1 MNPTAS
7 RDAEPLVVIGAGS
20 HGRIV
25 AEAARLSGHW
35 TVVAI
40 GDDNPGRVGACLDG
54 VIVVA
59 VEDLPKPSRVVV
71 GVGHGPAR
79 ARLLASA
86 IAAGH
91 RPAIVIHPTAVVSP
105 TVTLGGG
112 TVVLAG
118 AVIQAGAR
126 VGDNVIVNAGAIVDH
141 EAVIRDLAHV
151 GLGARVACR
160 GVVGAG
166 EVLPPGSLR
175 LERSGG

>member
-1 MNPTAS
+1 MKPAVS
-7 RDAEPLVVIGAGS
+7 RDAETLVVIGAGA

-35 TVVAI
+35 TVVAF
-40 GDDNPGRVGACLDG
+40 GDDDPGRVGTRLDG
-54 VIVVA
+54 VMVLSVA
-59 VEDLPKPSRVVV
+59 DLPRPSRVVV
-71 GVGHGPAR
+71 GVGHGPTR

-86 IAAGH
+86 VAAGH
-91 RPAIVIHPTAVVSP
+91 RPAVIIHPGAVVSP
-105 TVTLGGG
+105 AVTLGGG

-118 AVIQAGAR
+118 AVIQAGSR

-160 GVVGAG
+160 GVVRAG

-175 LERSGG
+175 RERSRG